1 MFFSRILL
9 SLSLLFFMFLSG
21 CQTRKTNDLSLAK
34 VEFDT
39 IPGYKDD
46 QIVDAVPALKR
57 SCSVMLKQPEK
68 AYSVPETTNLSGTY
82 KDWQAFC
89 TAVAREQSSSTAQ
102 WKSILQ
108 TYLTPYRLSL
118 DGNQQGQ
125 FTGYYEPLL
134 HGSKRKHGR
143 YKVPLYRHPTAH
155 EAKYVNVKI
164 PRADIVRGGLN
175 NKGLELIWIDSAIDA
190 FFVQIQGSGRV
201 KLDNGKMINIG
212 YAGQNGHP
220 YHPIGKTLVQNGEL
234 TLQNATMQSIRHW
247 LATHPKRAEEI
258 MSTNHSYVFFRI
270 LEGVDGPIGS
280 QGVPLTAKRS
290 IAVDPAY
297 IGLGS
302 PVWVDIEHPDINHP
316 AKHHHKKTH
325 LQHLAIAQDTGGAIK
340 GGLRA
345 DYFWGFGAEATD
357 LSGRMNS
364 KGQLYLLLPKN

>member
-1 MFFSRILL
+1 MSFPCTLFSLVLL
-9 SLSLLFFMFLSG
+9 SFLLLSG
-21 CQTRKTNDLSLAK
+21 CQTRKTNDLSLTK
-34 VEFDT
+34 VSFET
-39 IPGYKDD
+39 IPGYQND

-57 SCSVMLKQPEK
+57 SCAVMLKQPSK
-68 AYSVPETTNLSGTY
+68 TYSVPETTNLSGTY
-82 KDWQAFC
+82 KDWNPFC
-89 TAVAREQSSSTAQ
+89 TAVMREQSSSTTQ

-108 TYLTPYRLSL
+108 AHLTPYRLSL
-118 DGNQQGQ
+118 DGRQEGQ

-143 YKVPLYRHPTAH
+143 YKFPLYRYPSAE
-155 EAKYVNVKI
+155 EAKRINVKI
-164 PRADIVRGGLN
+164 PRSDIVRGALAGR
-175 NKGLELIWIDSAIDA
+175 GLELLWVDSPVDA

-201 KLDNGKMINIG
+201 KLDTGKMINIG

-234 TLQNATMQSIRHW
+234 TLKNATMQSIRHW
-247 LATHPKRAEEI
+247 LKTHPKRAEEI

-270 LEGVDGPIGS
+270 IDGTDGPIGS

-302 PVWVDIEHPDINHP
+302 PMWVDIEHPDINHP
-316 AKHHHKKTH
+316 SKHHHKKTH

-364 KGQLYLLLPKN
+364 KGKLYLLLPKN